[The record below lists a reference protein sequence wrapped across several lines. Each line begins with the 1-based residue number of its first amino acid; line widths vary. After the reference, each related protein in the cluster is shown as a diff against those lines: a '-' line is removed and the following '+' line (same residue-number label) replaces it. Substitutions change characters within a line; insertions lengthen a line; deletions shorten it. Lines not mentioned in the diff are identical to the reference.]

1 MHFLALDPLLTAA
14 LQEDL
19 GRRDVTTESIL
30 GSKQS
35 SLPSQARLVARQK
48 LVLAGWPVFQRV
60 FQLLGE
66 LQSKVHFSEGEEVRA
81 GQDIGL
87 LWADG
92 RVLLQAERVALNFL
106 QRISGVATQTRRLV
120 QRVAHTRARILDTRK
135 TTPLWRSLEKYG
147 VRIGGGYN
155 HRLGLDDGVLIK
167 ENHITLAGGLKQAVR
182 ACRQQLGHL
191 QKIEVEV
198 KNLQQLAEAID
209 CKVEVVLLDN
219 MEVKQVRGAVEMV
232 RGACLLEVSGGV
244 NEGNIVPYAE
254 TGIDFISLGRLTHSY
269 AAVDVSLLIEPD
281 DSSVPGRQS

>member
-1 MHFLALDPLLTAA
+1 MHFLGLDPLLTAA

-35 SLPSQARLVARQK
+35 SLPSQARLVARQR

-66 LQSKVHFSEGEEVRA
+66 LQSKVHFSEGEEVRS
-81 GQDIGL
+81 GQEIGL

-120 QRVAHTRARILDTRK
+120 QRVAHTRVRILDTRK

-167 ENHITLAGGLKQAVR
+167 ENHIALAGGFKQAVR

-198 KNLQQLAEAID
+198 RNLQQLAEAID

-219 MEVKQVRGAVEMV
+219 MEVEQVRGAVEMV

-254 TGIDFISLGRLTHSY
+254 TGVDFISLGCLTHSY

-281 DSSVPGRQS
+281 NSSAPGRQS